1 MFRQAEGIYCPTQ
14 ELPQELPQ
22 DLLEPGIKHMH
33 MDKPS
38 ETHDPSQAHRR
49 PLFGSVWLALF
60 VMLRGGLNQ
69 PRTPLADAGLA
80 GDDLSRG
87 DDPSRR
93 Q

>member
-1 MFRQAEGIYCPTQ
+1 MQ
-14 ELPQELPQ
+14 
-22 DLLEPGIKHMH
+22 

-38 ETHDPSQAHRR
+38 ETHDPSLAHKR

-69 PRTPLADAGLA
+69 PPTPLADAGLP

-87 DDPSRR
+87 DSPSRR